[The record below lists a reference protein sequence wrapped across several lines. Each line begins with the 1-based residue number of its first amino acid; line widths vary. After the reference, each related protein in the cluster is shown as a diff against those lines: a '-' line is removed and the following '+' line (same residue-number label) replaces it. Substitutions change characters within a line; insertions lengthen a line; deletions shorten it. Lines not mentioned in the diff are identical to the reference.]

1 MKTAKGLGLLA
12 GVLSLLIG
20 FSLALNYVWVFVFIS
35 IGLWRE
41 VSWPLSAP
49 LWFLIL
55 NMVIYVPL
63 GVWMI
68 LDKRR
73 DFFLFAVAWAIIGSA
88 LGAYLGFSTGSFLNL
103 LYFLLVF
110 SSTYYYVSKVNTAAS
125 RQTRMLAGVLALAQG
140 AYLALAF
147 FFVSLMA
154 SSQARNPLAM
164 AGIVNPLGIS
174 LAVSMVVYVLLG
186 VGIIKGKREFLFYAV
201 LATILESALATLTIF
216 FTRGGFYNLL
226 SMLTLFLSTYCYWAK
241 TKT

>member
-12 GVLSLLIG
+12 GVLSLIIG
-20 FSLALNYVWVFVFIS
+20 FSLALNYVWVFVLIS

-73 DFFLFAVAWAIIGSA
+73 DFFLFAVVWAIVSS
-88 LGAYLGFSTGSFLNL
+88 YLGFSTGSFLNL

-110 SSTYYYVSKVNTAAS
+110 SSTYYYVSKGDIAAS
-125 RQTRMLAGVLALAQG
+125 RQMRMLAGVLALVQG
-140 AYLALAF
+140 AYLAPAF
-147 FFVSLMA
+147 FFVSLLA
-154 SSQARNPLAM
+154 SSQARNPLAG
-164 AGIVNPLGIS
+164 AGIANPLGIS
-174 LAVSMVVYVLLG
+174 LAVGMVVYVMLG
-186 VGIIKGKREFLFYAV
+186 VGIMKGKRDFLFYAV
-201 LATILESALATLTIF
+201 LVTIVESALAVLTIF
-216 FTRGGFYNLL
+216 LSRGNVYNLL

-241 TKT
+241 TKA